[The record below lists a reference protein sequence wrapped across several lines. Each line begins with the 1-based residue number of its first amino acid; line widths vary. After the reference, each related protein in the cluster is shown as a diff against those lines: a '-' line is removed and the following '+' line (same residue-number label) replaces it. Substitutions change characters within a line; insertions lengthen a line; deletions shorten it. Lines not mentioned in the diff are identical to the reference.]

1 MTRRLAFVATVA
13 AMIVSVSSPAMA
25 FQHDRVQNPLVHW
38 AIDIA
43 ILAIVVAPIWTA
55 LLWGKGRS
63 KWLLVGLIAFVQLPV
78 AILGFSPSA
87 SALFAGSGLFLGLA
101 ITTAAIVYTRRVTR
115 QERARAALAQE
126 EAPGETA

>member
-13 AMIVSVSSPAMA
+13 AALVAVSSPAMA
-25 FQHDRVQNPLVHW
+25 FQHDRVQNPVVHW
-38 AIDIA
+38 ALDIA

-63 KWLLVGLIAFVQLPV
+63 KWLLVGLIGLVQAPV
-78 AILGFSPSA
+78 AILGFSPDA

-101 ITTAAIVYTRRVTR
+101 ITTAAIAYTRRATR
-115 QERARAALAQE
+115 LEQTRAQQELTG
-126 EAPGETA
+126 EAS

>member
-13 AMIVSVSSPAMA
+13 AMIVSVSTPAMA
-25 FQHDRVQNPLVHW
+25 FQHDRVLNPLVHW
-38 AIDIA
+38 ALDIA

-63 KWLLVGLIAFVQLPV
+63 KWLLVGLVAFVQLPV
-78 AILGFSPSA
+78 AILGFSTTA

-101 ITTAAIVYTRRVTR
+101 ITVAAIVYTRRL
-115 QERARAALAQE
+115 ARREALAQRE
-126 EAPGETA
+126 LPGEAA